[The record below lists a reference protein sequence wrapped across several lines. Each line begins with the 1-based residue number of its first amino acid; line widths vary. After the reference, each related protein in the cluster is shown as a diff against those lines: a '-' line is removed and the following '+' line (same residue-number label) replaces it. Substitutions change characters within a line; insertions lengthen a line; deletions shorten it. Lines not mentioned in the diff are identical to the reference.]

1 MQQHIGCFIVPNDR
15 NSPLQSLEK
24 LAPDILF
31 GNPAQR
37 SEPVKKCGKVA
48 QQNKFG
54 VFGVALGY
62 CISGSSNLMD
72 YTAILAPPN
81 SCSDGKGGYQSSP
94 TNEFYMDVYKLADD
108 MQDLN
113 STELLNLL
121 PAKLATST
129 IPMLPELNN
138 GTGILAAN
146 SFILLITMI
155 FILI

>member
-1 MQQHIGCFIVPNDR
+1 MM
-15 NSPLQSLEK
+15 
-24 LAPDILF
+24 A
-31 GNPAQR
+31 
-37 SEPVKKCGKVA
+37 KVA
-48 QQNKFG
+48 TNPH
-54 VFGVALGY
+54 L
-62 CISGSSNLMD
+62 LMSF
-72 YTAILAPPN
+72 LH
-81 SCSDGKGGYQSSP
+81 
-94 TNEFYMDVYKLADD
+94 MDVYKLADD